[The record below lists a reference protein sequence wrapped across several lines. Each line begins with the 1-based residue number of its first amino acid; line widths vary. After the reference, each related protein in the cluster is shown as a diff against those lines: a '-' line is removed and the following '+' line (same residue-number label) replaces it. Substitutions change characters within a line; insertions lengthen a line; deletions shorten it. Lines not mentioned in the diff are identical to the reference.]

1 MTVDK
6 TVRKNLRSLALTT
19 LRSAYRTCRPA
30 LGPGTCRFHPSCSE
44 YAFHALDKHG
54 ILKGGKL
61 AAGRLSRCHPFS
73 SSAGGFDPVP

>member
-6 TVRKNLRSLALTT
+6 TVGKNLRSLALTT

-44 YAFHALDKHG
+44 YGYQAVAKYGAVRGTWMAVKRIIRCNPFNP
-54 ILKGGKL
+54 GGY
-61 AAGRLSRCHPFS
+61 
-73 SSAGGFDPVP
+73 DPVP